1 MDIVYI
7 TTTSTNEELRFS
19 IRSMVKHLDK
29 IGNIFIIGHRPSFL
43 NRNIIHIPADDRHKH
58 NYARNIYEKILTA
71 CNDERVSDNFLYVS
85 DDHFLRADYCTSCFP
100 NYSNARFKT
109 LQAHCQQ
116 LTSKNTYKPF
126 CAATIKVLEEGGFP
140 TINYNVHTPIIY
152 NKEKFKF
159 VTSLYDWETQFGYV
173 AKSLYGN
180 TLRLPIMETTD
191 LKIYTPKS
199 TEKAIYLLLGK
210 HPFFSINEHAMN
222 ESMMNVLNELYN
234 ERSFVEK

>member
-1 MDIVYI
+1 MDIAYI
-7 TTTSTNEELRFS
+7 TTTQTNEELKYS
-19 IRSMVKHLDK
+19 IRSMFKHLDK
-29 IGNIFIIGHRPSFL
+29 IDKVFVIGHRPSFL
-43 NRNIIHIPADDRHKH
+43 NRNIIHIPADDRHR
-58 NYARNIYEKILTA
+58 NNTARNIYEKILTA
-71 CNDERVSDNFLYVS
+71 CNDERLSDNFLYVS

-100 NYSNARFKT
+100 NYINARFKT

-116 LTSKNTYKPF
+116 LISKNTYKPF
-126 CAATIKVLEEGGFP
+126 CTATIKVLEDNGLP

-159 VTSLYDWETQFGYV
+159 VTSLYDWETKVGYV

-180 TLRLPIMETTD
+180 TLRLPITETFD

-199 TEKAIYLLLGK
+199 TEKGIFLLLGS

-222 ESMMNVLNELYN
+222 ESMMNVLNQLY
-234 ERSFVEK
+234 SDKSPLEK